1 MKTYQIELKRTSFVN
16 VEVEAANPEE
26 AEAQAWRAIESRH
39 FSDAEW
45 NLWSIEEVTP
55 C

>member
-1 MKTYQIELKRTSFVN
+1 MKTYQIEFKRVSYVN
-16 VEVEAANPEE
+16 VEIEAASPEE
-26 AEAQAWRAIESRH
+26 AEAQAWGEIESRH

-45 NLWSIEEVTP
+45 NLESIEEIVT

>member
-1 MKTYQIELKRTSFVN
+1 MKTYQIELKRVSYVS
-16 VEVEAANPEE
+16 VEIEAENPED
-26 AEAQAWRAIESRH
+26 AEAQAWREVESRH

-45 NLWSIEEVTP
+45 NLESIEEFAS